1 MDMERAK
8 ELAREFASNI
18 VEVLSVDQRLS
29 MVQAN
34 KLDQYHD
41 KCASEDYCNAGEAMR
56 NALVTVAISEED
68 PDFKD
73 LVGEAWSLAR
83 KAEFIPENI

>member
-1 MDMERAK
+1 MDMERAT

-18 VEVLSVDQRLS
+18 VEVLDVEQRLA
-29 MVQAN
+29 MVQKN
-34 KLDQYHD
+34 KLDQYAD
-41 KCASEDYCNAGEAMR
+41 KCASQDYCNAGEAMR
-56 NALVTVAISEED
+56 NALATLAISEED

-73 LVGEAWSLAR
+73 LVGEAWSIAR

>member
-8 ELAREFASNI
+8 ELAREFAANI
-18 VEVLSVDQRLS
+18 VEVLSVEQRLA

-34 KLDQYHD
+34 KLDVYHD

-56 NALVTVAISEED
+56 NALASVAISEED
-68 PDFKD
+68 PDFKA